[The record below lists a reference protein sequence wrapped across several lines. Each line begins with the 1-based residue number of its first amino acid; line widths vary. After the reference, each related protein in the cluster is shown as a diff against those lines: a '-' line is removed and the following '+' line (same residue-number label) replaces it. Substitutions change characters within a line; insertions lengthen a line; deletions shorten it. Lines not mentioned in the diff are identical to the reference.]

1 MKKISWGVLSTAKIG
16 RQKVIP
22 AMQKGK
28 NSQVAAIASR
38 DLGKAQKVARE
49 LGIPKAYGT
58 YDELLADRDIEA
70 IYIPLPNRL
79 HVEWTIKSLQAGKH
93 VLCEKP
99 IAVNGREA
107 EHLLHEAGKFPGL
120 KVKEAFMYRHHPQW
134 LKAREVVHGGAIGEL
149 KTLHSI
155 FTYYNVDPN
164 DVRNQFEIGGGGLLD
179 IGCYCISVA
188 RFIFNGEPKRVCG
201 TVDYDPHMK
210 IDRLASGVL
219 DFGNGT
225 ATFSCSTQTAH
236 HQRVEVYGTLGNLEI
251 TVPFTPRPD
260 ETCRLIHRTASK
272 TKEILVEAHDQYTIQ
287 GDLFSQAIINDT
299 PAPTPLADAVANMKV
314 IDAVFASHK
323 TGRRI
328 SF

>member
-22 AMQKGK
+22 AMQKGRY
-28 NSQVAAIASR
+28 SEVTAIASR
-38 DLGKAQKVARE
+38 DFGKAQKVARE

-58 YDELLADRDIEA
+58 YDELLADKDIEA
-70 IYIPLPNRL
+70 IYIPLPNHL
-79 HVEWTIKSLQAGKH
+79 HVEWAIRSLQAGKH

-99 IAVNGREA
+99 IALNAQEA
-107 EHLLHEAGKFPGL
+107 ERLLYEVAKFPRL
-120 KVKEAFMYRHHPQW
+120 KVMEAFMYRHHPQW
-134 LKAREVVHGGAIGEL
+134 MKARELVNGGAIGEL

-164 DVRNQFEIGGGGLLD
+164 DVRNQIAIGGGGMLD

-188 RFIFNGEPKRVCG
+188 RFIFNDEPQRVSG
-201 TVDYDPHMK
+201 IVDYDPHMK

-236 HQRVEVYGTLGNLEI
+236 HQRVEIYGTLGSLEI
-251 TVPFTPRPD
+251 VVPFTPRPD
-260 ETCRLIHRTASK
+260 ETCRLIHRTASE
-272 TKEILVEAHDQYTIQ
+272 TKEILIEAHDQYTIQ

-314 IDAVFASHK
+314 IDAVFESHK
-323 TGRRI
+323 TGRWT